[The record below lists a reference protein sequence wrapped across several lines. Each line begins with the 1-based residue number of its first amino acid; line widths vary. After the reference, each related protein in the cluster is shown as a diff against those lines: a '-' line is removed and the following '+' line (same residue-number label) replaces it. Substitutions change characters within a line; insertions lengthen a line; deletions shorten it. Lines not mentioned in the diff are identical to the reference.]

1 MMTRRFRSVLLAATT
16 ALLLG
21 PSVTLAV
28 EPAEYM
34 RNEAFALYY
43 GGGDDKSKAIA
54 RFEEAAAAGD
64 TPSMVF
70 LGDLYEKGEY
80 VPADRQK
87 AIDWYLKAIAAG
99 NQDAA
104 KRLAKLAATPD
115 AQAAAPKPVV
125 EQPKQAEAPVAPAPP
140 PEPSADDLF
149 YEAFALFDFEAKDNS
164 EAVEGLERAAEAGS
178 TEASGWLGFIYR
190 DAIGLP
196 KPDYVKARTHSKI
209 AAEAGDVSAMVTLA
223 MLYGDGKGGKKSSKD
238 YLYWMEKAAALDNVG
253 ALFQLGN
260 AYFNGVIVKTDL
272 VKAFDYQL
280 RAADLGGADSN
291 ALIAFRYMYG
301 DGTKKDFAK
310 SAQHLFRAIKLGSE
324 WAQSSLKDYATNR
337 TVISH
342 LQELLRENGFY
353 DGSVDGSL
361 GPQTRAAI
369 DAAFNTE
376 KR

>member
-1 MMTRRFRSVLLAATT
+1 MTRRFRTVLFAATC
-16 ALLLG
+16 ALLLV

-28 EPAEYM
+28 EPAEYV

-43 GGGDDKSKAIA
+43 GGGEDKSKAIA

-70 LGDLYEKGEY
+70 LGGLYEKGEY

-104 KRLAKLAATPD
+104 KRLAKLAATPETP
-115 AQAAAPKPVV
+115 AAPAAPVQ
-125 EQPKQAEAPVAPAPP
+125 EEPRKAEAPPVKA
-140 PEPSADDLF
+140 PEPSADELF
-149 YEAFALFDFEAKDNS
+149 SEGFTLFDFEAKDNR
-164 EAVEGLERAAEAGS
+164 EAVDLLEQAAEAGS

-196 KPDYVKARTHSKI
+196 KADYVKARTHSKI

-238 YLYWMEKAAALDNVG
+238 YLFWMEKAAAQDNVG

-310 SAQHLFRAIKLGSE
+310 SAQYLFRAIKLGSE

-353 DGSVDGSL
+353 DGSVDGGL

-376 KR
+376 KG